1 MRTRWSAGGRA
12 LHVLAFV
19 AALAALLIF
28 VPAASAQLEDAS
40 FEGNLSYDTISGPGF
55 TPYATVTVVVK
66 DAPGG
71 TVLYSGSALVG
82 AVGWFEAVPGVDLVP
97 GMCIS
102 VSEGLATRELT
113 LAVLSIDGLS
123 PAEDTVTGTAPPSAT
138 FWVDA
143 GVGDETPGLEVTS
156 DGNGDWTADFGAIG
170 VDITPY
176 THVGANIGDADGDQ
190 TAFDLQLMELPA
202 FEVHRDAERT
212 LVYFQWWTAGE
223 TLALTIED
231 PTTPASPDFTTS
243 IVAEEYPV
251 GGDGFGRWFDYVVK
265 PGDVVTVTDG
275 ITTKSHTVTAVAVI
289 SVDQAAD
296 VVRGTASPGTEVS
309 LWNDAAGG
317 FSTFAAGDGTWIV
330 DLSAVLD
337 IVPGTTG
344 IAAQADEDGDSTN
357 VGWQAPPLPSFD
369 AHPGVGA
376 AGIFAKFWPA
386 DSTLTVTVDDPLTA
400 PSPDYATEFVAVEW
414 TDVGYGGWF
423 DVQHEIKAGD
433 VVSVT
438 DGTTTKSHI
447 VIDLRVTSVDVAA
460 DRVSGTVPTP
470 DSAVHLFFDVIDG
483 AERNITADAS
493 GQWMAD
499 FSVAGG
505 PDEPSVDIVPGIAGG
520 AAQFD
525 DDGNATVVAWQ
536 VPRPEGWQ
544 HNPATGHD
552 YLFVEDG
559 RPWAD
564 AEAYAVSLGG
574 HLVTVSDAAENGWLI
589 ATFGTEYYIGM
600 NDRAI
605 EGTWVWASGEPVTF
619 TGWLPD
625 EPNDYHGG
633 QDAARIW
640 NKPPIGWDDVSDS
653 GWDPFVV
660 EREANDPP
668 LAAGDAY
675 TVVESGSLTVPA
687 PGVLGNDSDP
697 EGGPLTAALGDDVTH
712 GTLSLA
718 ADGSFTYVPAAGF
731 AGMDAFTYA
740 AVDALGQRATATVTI
755 TVASLTMASW
765 SFDEGEGTTAF
776 DATGRGHNGT
786 VVGSTWT
793 TGVSGSALS
802 FDGVNDV
809 VTAPYHPDL
818 WPTQSVTAEA
828 WVKLDRLPA
837 AGTGATVLLNG
848 NGVAS
853 TWSYYLSPIEGGHV
867 QWSLFTGDG
876 IRRITSDTAL
886 VPGRWYHL
894 AGTYDRS
901 ASRLYVDGEL
911 AAEATGITAALI
923 SRSYPLTIGAY
934 YYGSALSQML
944 AGAIDEVAIHARS
957 LSASEIAEH
966 HAEFANDP
974 PLAAGDAYTVV
985 ESGSL
990 TVPAPGVLGNDS
1002 DPEGGPLTAA
1012 LGDDVTH
1019 GTLSLAAD
1027 GSFTY
1032 VPAAGFAGM
1041 DAFTYAAVDALGQR
1055 ATATVTITVT
1065 PPPNNPPI
1073 AYAGGPYTAAE
1084 GGSFALEGRNS
1095 FDIDAASG
1103 DSIVSYAWDLDAD
1116 GIFDDA
1122 VGSTAA
1128 WTYDDNGTYP
1138 VALRVTDTHGATGTA
1153 TTTALITNVAPTA
1166 TFEAPASVV
1175 AGQDIVLKLSA
1186 PSDPSFAD
1194 TAAGFGYAFDR
1205 GDGSGLGAYGPTASV
1220 TFPTTASGVRT
1231 VAGRIR
1237 DKDGGTTIYSATVE
1251 VTPPNHPPIAY
1262 AGGPYAAS
1270 EGGSVMLD
1278 GRGSSDPDQGSGD
1291 SIVSYAWDLDADG
1304 IFDDAVGSTAAWT
1317 YDDNGT
1323 YPVALRVTDTHG
1335 ATGTATT
1342 TALITNVA
1350 PTATFEAP
1358 ASVVAGQ
1365 DIVLKLSAPS
1375 DPSAADTAA
1384 GFGYA
1389 FDCGDGSG
1397 LGAYGPTASVTFPTT
1412 ASGVRTVAGRIRDK
1426 DGGTTAYTV
1435 TVEVG
1440 SATVASW
1447 PFDEGQG
1454 TTAID
1459 ATGRGHDGTVVG
1471 ATWTT
1476 GVSGSALS
1484 FDGIGDVV
1492 TVPYH
1497 ADFYPTNAVT
1507 VEAWV
1512 MLDELPAEGS
1522 SGTVL
1527 QNGDILARNGWN
1539 YYLDVTDDGRVRWS
1553 VDTSNMTRRIASDPV
1568 LVPGNWYHLA
1578 GTYNGF
1584 ATRLYVN
1591 GALATE
1597 QTGINAGFGP
1607 DADWGQSL
1615 TIGAH
1620 SLWFE
1625 FEAMLGGTIDEV
1637 AVHVRALSDA
1647 EIAEHHAAFA
1657 DEDADGIAG
1666 PVEDGAPNSGDGN
1679 ADGVPDR
1686 DQGNVA
1692 SLPNAVDGQY
1702 VTVESPAGT
1711 HLTEVEAIV
1720 PPEDPPDT
1728 IEMPYGLMSYAVEGV
1743 GTGAVVT
1750 VTHYL
1755 PLTPEIDSYWKY
1767 GPTTA
1772 YPVNHWYEF
1781 LFDGVTGA
1789 GITHEADRTV
1799 IVLHYIDGQRGD
1811 AVLTTDA
1818 RVVDPGGPAIVLMDT
1833 TPPVITLI
1841 MPKEG
1846 ATYLKGQAVSADW
1859 SVRDAHSGVATQSAR
1874 CSAAL

>member
-1 MRTRWSAGGRA
+1 MKTATARMSAA
-12 LHVLAFV
+12 
-19 AALAALLIF
+19 
-28 VPAASAQLEDAS
+28 
-40 FEGNLSYDTISGPGF
+40 
-55 TPYATVTVVVK
+55 
-66 DAPGG
+66 
-71 TVLYSGSALVG
+71 
-82 AVGWFEAVPGVDLVP
+82 
-97 GMCIS
+97 
-102 VSEGLATRELT
+102 
-113 LAVLSIDGLS
+113 
-123 PAEDTVTGTAPPSAT
+123 
-138 FWVDA
+138 
-143 GVGDETPGLEVTS
+143 
-156 DGNGDWTADFGAIG
+156 
-170 VDITPY
+170 
-176 THVGANIGDADGDQ
+176 
-190 TAFDLQLMELPA
+190 
-202 FEVHRDAERT
+202 
-212 LVYFQWWTAGE
+212 
-223 TLALTIED
+223 
-231 PTTPASPDFTTS
+231 
-243 IVAEEYPV
+243 
-251 GGDGFGRWFDYVVK
+251 
-265 PGDVVTVTDG
+265 
-275 ITTKSHTVTAVAVI
+275 
-289 SVDQAAD
+289 
-296 VVRGTASPGTEVS
+296 
-309 LWNDAAGG
+309 
-317 FSTFAAGDGTWIV
+317 
-330 DLSAVLD
+330 
-337 IVPGTTG
+337 
-344 IAAQADEDGDSTN
+344 
-357 VGWQAPPLPSFD
+357 QAPPLPSFD

-755 TVASLTMASW
+755 TVASAPMASW

-793 TGVSGSALS
+793 AGVSGSALS

-848 NGVAS
+848 DGVAS
-853 TWSYYLSPIEGGHV
+853 AWSYYLSPIEGGHV
-867 QWSLFTGDG
+867 QWSLFTGDEIG
-876 IRRITSDTAL
+876 GSRPIRRSCRAAGITWPA
-886 VPGRWYHL
+886 RA
-894 AGTYDRS
+894 AGS

-990 TVPAPGVLGNDS
+990 TVPAPQGVLGNDS

-1084 GGSFALEGRNS
+1084 GRSFALEGRNS

-1103 DSIVSYAWDLDAD
+1103 DSLVSYAWDFDAD

-1122 VGSTAA
+1122 VGLRRRLDLRRQRHLPGRPAGDRHA
-1128 WTYDDNGTYP
+1128 RRHRHRDD
-1138 VALRVTDTHGATGTA
+1138 HGAHHQRRPDHHLRGT
-1153 TTTALITNVAPTA
+1153 
-1166 TFEAPASVV
+1166 
-1175 AGQDIVLKLSA
+1175 
-1186 PSDPSFAD
+1186 
-1194 TAAGFGYAFDR
+1194 
-1205 GDGSGLGAYGPTASV
+1205 GLGG
-1220 TFPTTASGVRT
+1220 
-1231 VAGRIR
+1231 GRPR
-1237 DKDGGTTIYSATVE
+1237 HRAE
-1251 VTPPNHPPIAY
+1251 
-1262 AGGPYAAS
+1262 
-1270 EGGSVMLD
+1270 
-1278 GRGSSDPDQGSGD
+1278 
-1291 SIVSYAWDLDADG
+1291 
-1304 IFDDAVGSTAAWT
+1304 AVGSLRPLVRRHR
-1317 YDDNGT
+1317 GR
-1323 YPVALRVTDTHG
+1323 LRVRLRPRRRLRPGRLRPHRLRDLPDHRERRPHRG
-1335 ATGTATT
+1335 GPHPRQGRRHHH
-1342 TALITNVA
+1342 LLGHRGGDA
-1350 PTATFEAP
+1350 PE
-1358 ASVVAGQ
+1358 
-1365 DIVLKLSAPS
+1365 
-1375 DPSAADTAA
+1375 PSADRLRRRPLR
-1384 GFGYA
+1384 
-1389 FDCGDGSG
+1389 G
-1397 LGAYGPTASVTFPTT
+1397 L
-1412 ASGVRTVAGRIRDK
+1412 R
-1426 DGGTTAYTV
+1426 
-1435 TVEVG
+1435 
-1440 SATVASW
+1440 
-1447 PFDEGQG
+1447 
-1454 TTAID
+1454 
-1459 ATGRGHDGTVVG
+1459 
-1471 ATWTT
+1471 
-1476 GVSGSALS
+1476 
-1484 FDGIGDVV
+1484 
-1492 TVPYH
+1492 
-1497 ADFYPTNAVT
+1497 
-1507 VEAWV
+1507 
-1512 MLDELPAEGS
+1512 
-1522 SGTVL
+1522 
-1527 QNGDILARNGWN
+1527 
-1539 YYLDVTDDGRVRWS
+1539 GRVRHA
-1553 VDTSNMTRRIASDPV
+1553 RRQGFERPR
-1568 LVPGNWYHLA
+1568 PGERRLDRLLRMGPRRRRHL
-1578 GTYNGF
+1578 
-1584 ATRLYVN
+1584 R
-1591 GALATE
+1591 
-1597 QTGINAGFGP
+1597 
-1607 DADWGQSL
+1607 
-1615 TIGAH
+1615 
-1620 SLWFE
+1620 
-1625 FEAMLGGTIDEV
+1625 
-1637 AVHVRALSDA
+1637 
-1647 EIAEHHAAFA
+1647 
-1657 DEDADGIAG
+1657 
-1666 PVEDGAPNSGDGN
+1666 
-1679 ADGVPDR
+1679 
-1686 DQGNVA
+1686 
-1692 SLPNAVDGQY
+1692 
-1702 VTVESPAGT
+1702 
-1711 HLTEVEAIV
+1711 
-1720 PPEDPPDT
+1720 
-1728 IEMPYGLMSYAVEGV
+1728 
-1743 GTGAVVT
+1743 
-1750 VTHYL
+1750 
-1755 PLTPEIDSYWKY
+1755 
-1767 GPTTA
+1767 
-1772 YPVNHWYEF
+1772 
-1781 LFDGVTGA
+1781 
-1789 GITHEADRTV
+1789 
-1799 IVLHYIDGQRGD
+1799 
-1811 AVLTTDA
+1811 
-1818 RVVDPGGPAIVLMDT
+1818 
-1833 TPPVITLI
+1833 
-1841 MPKEG
+1841 
-1846 ATYLKGQAVSADW
+1846 
-1859 SVRDAHSGVATQSAR
+1859 
-1874 CSAAL
+1874 